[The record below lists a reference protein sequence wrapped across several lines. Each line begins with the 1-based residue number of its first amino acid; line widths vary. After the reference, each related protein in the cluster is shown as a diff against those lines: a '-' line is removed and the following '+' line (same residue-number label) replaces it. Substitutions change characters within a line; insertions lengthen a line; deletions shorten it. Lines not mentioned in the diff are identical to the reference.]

1 MAEALRRSPPSDV
14 SLRPARAAD
23 QAAIRGLVQA
33 NHLNPLSL
41 QWQHFIVAMDSSG
54 LVVGIGQIKP
64 HADGSRELASIAVV
78 PSRRKQGIAHAII
91 LDLLR
96 SNPPPLYLTCRE
108 AMGPFY
114 AHFGF
119 GEVSLEQ
126 MPPYFRRIYRL
137 AGLMMRAARNGAR
150 MLVMRRLE

>member
-1 MAEALRRSPPSDV
+1 MTGAPRTSLPSDV
-14 SLRPARAAD
+14 SLRPALAAD
-23 QAAIRGLVQA
+23 QEAIRELVQA

-41 QWQHFIVAMDSSG
+41 QWPHFIVAVDSSAR
-54 LVVGIGQIKP
+54 VVGIGQIKP

-78 PSRRKQGIAHAII
+78 PSRRKQGIAQAII

-114 AHFGF
+114 ARFGF
-119 GEVSLEQ
+119 AEVSLEQ

-137 AGLMMRAARNGAR
+137 ARLLMRATRSEAR